1 MNVIANVIEQF
12 DRWLILTINGTHTPF
27 LDKLMWM
34 VSQTAPWLP
43 FYAAIITMLALCYR
57 KQFWRVF
64 LLFFLLVTFAD
75 IFSSGVI
82 KPLVARPRPTHE
94 PTLEGLLRMFP
105 KPGGG
110 YYYGGLYGY
119 LSSHAAN
126 TTSIAL
132 LFSHFMRPF
141 IKRRKLLNAFL
152 IGYVAIVCYSRM
164 YVGAHYP
171 TDVLSGILFALAICL
186 PFVSNKK
193 VVLQPYLNINF
204 VNNKNHYVKIF

>member
-1 MNVIANVIEQF
+1 MHALSSIIEQF
-12 DRWLILTINGTHTPF
+12 DRWLLLTINGRHTPF
-27 LDKLMWM
+27 LDNLMWM
-34 VSQTAPWLP
+34 VSQTIPWLP
-43 FYAAIITMLALCYR
+43 FYGTVIVMLALCYR

-64 LLFFLLVTFAD
+64 FLFFLLVAFAD

-82 KPLVARPRPTHE
+82 KPLIARPRPTHE

-110 YYYGGLYGY
+110 YYYGGTYGF

-126 TTSIAL
+126 TTSIGL
-132 LFSHFMRPF
+132 LFYHFISPF
-141 IKRRKLLNAFL
+141 IKRRKALAVFL
-152 IGYVAIVCYSRM
+152 VGYVCVVCYSRM

-186 PFVSNKK
+186 PFISNKR
-193 VVLQPYLNINF
+193 VDLHPNINP
-204 VNNKNHYVKIF
+204 KKIQYVKIF

>member
-82 KPLVARPRPTHE
+82 KPLIARPRPTHE

-110 YYYGGLYGY
+110 YYYGGTYGF

-126 TTSIAL
+126 TTSIGL
-132 LFSHFMRPF
+132 LFYHFISPF
-141 IKRRKLLNAFL
+141 IKRRKALAVFL
-152 IGYVAIVCYSRM
+152 VGYVCVVCYSRM

-186 PFVSNKK
+186 PFISNKR
-193 VVLQPYLNINF
+193 VDLHPNINP
-204 VNNKNHYVKIF
+204 KKIQYVKIF

>member
-1 MNVIANVIEQF
+1 MNTLANIIEQA
-12 DRWLILTINGTHTPF
+12 DRWLLLHINGGHTPF
-27 LDKLMWM
+27 LDNLMWM
-34 VSQTAPWLP
+34 VSQTIPWLP
-43 FYAAIITMLALCYR
+43 FYGTVIVMLALCYR

-64 LLFFLLVTFAD
+64 FLFFLLVAFAD

-82 KPLVARPRPTHE
+82 KPLIARPRPTHE

-110 YYYGGLYGY
+110 YYYGGTYGF

-126 TTSIAL
+126 TTSIGL
-132 LFSHFMRPF
+132 LFYHFISPF
-141 IKRRKLLNAFL
+141 IKRRKALAVFL
-152 IGYVAIVCYSRM
+152 VCYVCVVCYSRM

-186 PFVSNKK
+186 PFISNKR
-193 VVLQPYLNINF
+193 VDLHPNINP
-204 VNNKNHYVKIF
+204 KKIQYVKIF

>member
-27 LDKLMWM
+27 LNKLMWM

-82 KPLVARPRPTHE
+82 KPLIARPRPTHE

-110 YYYGGLYGY
+110 YYYGGTYGF

-126 TTSIAL
+126 TTSIGL
-132 LFSHFMRPF
+132 LFYHFISPF
-141 IKRRKLLNAFL
+141 IKRRKALAVFL
-152 IGYVAIVCYSRM
+152 VGYVCVVCYSRM

-186 PFVSNKK
+186 PFISNKR
-193 VVLQPYLNINF
+193 VDLHPNINP
-204 VNNKNHYVKIF
+204 KKIQYVKIF

>member
-43 FYAAIITMLALCYR
+43 FYAVIITMLALCYR

-82 KPLVARPRPTHE
+82 KPLIARPRPTHE

-110 YYYGGLYGY
+110 YYYGGTYGF

-126 TTSIAL
+126 TTSIGL
-132 LFSHFMRPF
+132 LFYHFISPF
-141 IKRRKLLNAFL
+141 IKRRKALAVFL
-152 IGYVAIVCYSRM
+152 VGYVCVVCYSRM

-186 PFVSNKK
+186 PFISNKR
-193 VVLQPYLNINF
+193 VDLHPNINP
-204 VNNKNHYVKIF
+204 KKIQYVKIF